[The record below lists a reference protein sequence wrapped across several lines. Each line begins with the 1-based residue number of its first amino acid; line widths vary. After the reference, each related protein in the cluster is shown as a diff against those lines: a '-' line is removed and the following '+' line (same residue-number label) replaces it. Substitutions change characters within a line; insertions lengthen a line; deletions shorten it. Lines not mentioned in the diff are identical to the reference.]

1 MGDICSKELK
11 QAREEQLSLI
21 CFILIFRKE
30 HSLAFLNEKQ
40 LHAMGFKSM
49 GSNVLISDKTSIYN
63 QDQIEIGDNSR
74 IDDFCVISGKVS
86 IGRNVHIAVFCNVA
100 GGEKGITF
108 EDFSGLAYGCH
119 IFTQSDDYSGRSLTN
134 PTVPDI
140 YKEEVKKAIVIGRH
154 SIVGTNSI
162 IFPGVVL
169 AEGTSVAA
177 LSVVTKSTKE
187 WSVYSGI
194 PARRIKTR
202 KKDLLRFEEKYLA
215 IETNKSN

>member
-1 MGDICSKELK
+1 
-11 QAREEQLSLI
+11 
-21 CFILIFRKE
+21 
-30 HSLAFLNEKQ
+30 
-40 LHAMGFKSM
+40 
-49 GSNVLISDKTSIYN
+49 
-63 QDQIEIGDNSR
+63 
-74 IDDFCVISGKVS
+74 
-86 IGRNVHIAVFCNVA
+86 
-100 GGEKGITF
+100 
-108 EDFSGLAYGCH
+108 
-119 IFTQSDDYSGRSLTN
+119 
-134 PTVPDI
+134 VPDI